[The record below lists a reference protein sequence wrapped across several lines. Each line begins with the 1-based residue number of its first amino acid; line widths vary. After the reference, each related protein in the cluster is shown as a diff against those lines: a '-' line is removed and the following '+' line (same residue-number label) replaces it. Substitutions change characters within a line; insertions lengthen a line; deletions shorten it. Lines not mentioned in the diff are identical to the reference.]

1 MHRFAK
7 NDRKKTVSSEFTI
20 DRVSVVEIPTANS
33 LRQQQPI
40 KRKSTMK
47 QLLTLLLIVLATAV
61 VAAENA
67 FPPVPSAPVVA
78 HRGFSGLKPE
88 NTLAAYRAAVE
99 AGANGAE
106 CDIRRASDGIIYIM
120 HDGNFK
126 RTAGHDIPAGTIP
139 YTEIAQFDA
148 GEGEKI
154 PTLEEYLALLK
165 GTQTRPIVE
174 VKEDGFEAQVVET
187 IRAFEL
193 EHTSVIID
201 FSAERVKKFRELAP
215 EICVAWLC
223 AFNEETPEDEIA
235 AKIINTLKIC
245 NTNVVD
251 MCFNRATPTLV
262 KKLRNAG
269 ISVWCWTVD
278 NPNDIT
284 RLYEMGVE
292 SVTTNYPDRALEI
305 YQKK

>member
-1 MHRFAK
+1 
-7 NDRKKTVSSEFTI
+7 
-20 DRVSVVEIPTANS
+20 
-33 LRQQQPI
+33 
-40 KRKSTMK
+40 MK
-47 QLLTLLLIVLATAV
+47 PLLTLLFLVSSVAVL
-61 VAAENA
+61 AAENA

-78 HRGFSGLKPE
+78 HRGFSGQKPE

-99 AGANGAE
+99 VGANGAE
-106 CDIRRASDGIIYIM
+106 CDIRRATDGVIYIM

-165 GTQTRPIVE
+165 GTKTRPVVE
-174 VKEDGFEAQVVET
+174 IKEDGFEAQVVET

-193 EHTSVIID
+193 EREAVVID
-201 FSAERVKKFRELAP
+201 FSAARVKKIREIAP
-215 EICVAWLC
+215 EICAAWLC
-223 AFNEETPEDEIA
+223 AFRDDTPEDEIA
-235 AKIINTLKIC
+235 ATIINTLKDC
-245 NTNVVD
+245 KTNVVD
-251 MCFNRATPTLV
+251 MCFNRTTPTLV
-262 KKLRNAG
+262 EKLHNAG
-269 ISVWCWTVD
+269 ITVWCWTVD
-278 NPNDIT
+278 NPDDIK

-305 YQKK
+305 LKKE